1 MRRLKL
7 DFAPALEVRLSAA
20 NSLSA
25 RIATRL
31 AFLVAGF
38 GTACWGP
45 LVPFAKQRLL
55 VDERTL
61 GVLLL
66 CLGIGSMF
74 AMFFSGALSTR
85 YGSRRVIVV
94 SGVGFAALLPS
105 LAIASTP
112 LALGACLL
120 TFGGLLGALEVA
132 MNVHAVEVEKG
143 ADVPLMSGFHA
154 LYSVG
159 GFLGSAFVTL
169 LLSFGVGPLRAV
181 VIASVL
187 MVLTTLATWPLLLKT
202 RTPPG
207 GPSFAL
213 PHGIVLVIALLAAIS
228 FLAEG
233 AILDWG
239 ALLITEMRLADVNQ
253 AGVGYMLFAITMT
266 LGRFTGDAIVARI
279 GDRRTL
285 VWGGLVAMAGF
296 VLLLATPVPAIAL
309 AGFGLVGLG
318 AANIV
323 PVLFRR
329 GGSQT
334 IMPHGLAIAAIS
346 AMGYAGLLA
355 GPAAI
360 GFVAKQVGLAN
371 ALWMLPA
378 LVALVPLCAS
388 LVAPAPRSAALERK
402 DYDLP

>member
-1 MRRLKL
+1 VRHP
-7 DFAPALEVRLSAA
+7 PAAA
-20 NSLSA
+20 
-25 RIATRL
+25 RVATRL

-55 VDERTL
+55 IDERVL

-74 AMFFSGALSTR
+74 AMFFTGALSTR

-94 SGVGFAALLPS
+94 SAIGFAALLPS

-120 TFGGLLGALEVA
+120 SFGGLLGALEVA
-132 MNVHAVEVEKG
+132 MNVHAVEVEKS
-143 ADVPLMSGFHA
+143 ANVPLMSGFHA

-159 GFLGSAFVTL
+159 GFLGSAFVTS
-169 LLSFGVGPLRAV
+169 LLSFGMGPLRAV
-181 VIASVL
+181 LIASGL
-187 MVLTTLATWPLLLKT
+187 MVLTTLVTWPLLL
-202 RTPPG
+202 RTKAPPG

-213 PHGIVLVIALLAAIS
+213 PHGLVLVIALLAAIS

-239 ALLITEMRLADVNQ
+239 ALLITEKRMLDVNQ
-253 AGVGYMLFAITMT
+253 AGVGYMLFAVAMT
-266 LGRFTGDAIVARI
+266 AGRFTGDAVVARI

-285 VWGGLVAMAGF
+285 VWGGVVAIAGF
-296 VLLLATPVPAIAL
+296 VSLLATPVAAVAL
-309 AGFGLVGLG
+309 CGFALIGLG

-346 AMGYAGLLA
+346 ATGYAGLLA

-360 GFVAKQVGLAN
+360 GFVAERIGLAN
-371 ALWMLPA
+371 SLWMLPA
-378 LVALVPLCAS
+378 ILVLVPACAAM
-388 LVAPAPRSAALERK
+388 VAPVPMPAAGADGGTRTG
-402 DYDLP
+402 DLQG

>member
-1 MRRLKL
+1 V
-7 DFAPALEVRLSAA
+7 EICLSAA

-25 RIATRL
+25 RVATRL

-45 LVPFAKQRLL
+45 LVPFAKARLL
-55 VDERTL
+55 VDERVL
-61 GVLLL
+61 GLLLL
-66 CLGIGSMF
+66 CLGVGSML
-74 AMFFSGALSTR
+74 AMFFSGVLSTR

-94 SGVGFAALLPS
+94 SGVGFSALLPS

-112 LALGACLL
+112 IALGACLFL
-120 TFGGLLGALEVA
+120 FGGLLGALEVA

-143 ADVPLMSGFHA
+143 VDRPLMSGFHA

-159 GFLGSAFVTL
+159 GFLGAAFVTL
-169 LLSFGVGPLRAV
+169 LLTIGVNPLRAV
-181 VIASVL
+181 SIASGL
-187 MVLTTLATWPLLLKT
+187 MIVTVAATWPLLL
-202 RTPPG
+202 RTKAPPG

-213 PHGIVLVIALLAAIS
+213 PHGVVLVIAVLAAIS
-228 FLAEG
+228 FLAEA

-239 ALLITEMRLADVNQ
+239 ALLISEKGLLDVKQ
-253 AGVGYMLFAITMT
+253 AGVGYMLFAIAMT
-266 LGRFTGDAIVARI
+266 LGRFSGDAVVARI
-279 GDRRTL
+279 GDRPTL
-285 VWGGLVAMAGF
+285 IWGGVIAIAGF
-296 VLLLATPVPAIAL
+296 VSLLVVPVAAVSL
-309 AGFGLVGLG
+309 VGFTLIGLG

-346 AMGYAGLLA
+346 AMGYAGLLV

-360 GFVAKQVGLAN
+360 GFAAKQVGLTN
-371 ALWMLPA
+371 AFWMLPA
-378 LVALVPLCAS
+378 LLIFIPACAV
-388 LVAPAPRSAALERK
+388 LVAPARGPSGDGSGPRIA
-402 DYDLP
+402 PPTP

>member
-1 MRRLKL
+1 LPT
-7 DFAPALEVRLSAA
+7 AH
-20 NSLSA
+20 SLAA

-61 GVLLL
+61 GLLFL
-66 CLGIGSMF
+66 CLGVGSMF
-74 AMFFSGALSTR
+74 AMFFSGTLSTR
-85 YGSRRVIVV
+85 FGSRRVIVM

-105 LAIASTP
+105 LAIAATP
-112 LALGACLL
+112 VTLGACLL

-143 ADVPLMSGFHA
+143 AGRPLMSGFHA

-159 GFLGSAFVTL
+159 GFLGASFVTL
-169 LLSFGVGPLRAV
+169 LLSAGASPLRSVTIAAGLM
-181 VIASVL
+181 IAS
-187 MVLTTLATWPLLLKT
+187 TLAAWPLLLRSKA
-202 RTPPG
+202 PPG

-213 PHGIVLVIALLAAIS
+213 PHGIVLVIALLTAIS

-233 AILDWG
+233 SILDWG
-239 ALLITEMRLADVNQ
+239 ALLVTEKRLLDVEQ
-253 AGVGYMLFAITMT
+253 AGIGYMAFAIAMT
-266 LGRFTGDAIVARI
+266 LGRFSGDAVVARI
-279 GDRRTL
+279 GDRRAL
-285 VWGGLVAMAGF
+285 VWGAVTAIAGF
-296 VLLLATPVPAIAL
+296 AVLLATPVRAIAL
-309 AGFGLVGLG
+309 AGFTLIGLG

-329 GGSQT
+329 AGSQS
-334 IMPHGLAIAAIS
+334 IMPHGLAIAAVS

-360 GFVAKQVGLAN
+360 GFVAKHVGLTN
-371 ALWMLPA
+371 ALWLPA
-378 LVALVPLCAS
+378 LLVLIPACAALVVA
-388 LVAPAPRSAALERK
+388 APARAGR
-402 DYDLP
+402 

>member
-1 MRRLKL
+1 M
-7 DFAPALEVRLSAA
+7 SAA

-61 GVLLL
+61 GILFL

-74 AMFFSGALSTR
+74 AMFFTGVLSTR

-94 SGVGFAALLPS
+94 SGMGFAVALPS
-105 LAIASTP
+105 LAVASTP
-112 LALGACLL
+112 LVLGGCLL
-120 TFGGLLGALEVA
+120 LFGVLLGALEVA

-143 ADVPLMSGFHA
+143 AHRPLMSGFHA

-169 LLSFGVGPLRAV
+169 LLSFGIGPLRAV
-181 VIASVL
+181 LIASGL
-187 MVLTTLATWPLLLKT
+187 MVLTTLATWPLLLRVKAA
-202 RTPPG
+202 PG
-207 GPSFAL
+207 GPSFAW
-213 PHGIVLVIALLAAIS
+213 PHGIVLVIALLTAIS

-239 ALLITEMRLADVNQ
+239 ALLITEKRLLDVNQ
-253 AGVGYMLFAITMT
+253 AGIGYMSFAIAMT
-266 LGRFTGDAIVARI
+266 FGRFTGDAVVARI

-285 VWGGLVAMAGF
+285 VWGGVVAIAGY
-296 VLLLATPVPAIAL
+296 VLLLATPIAGVAL
-309 AGFGLVGLG
+309 AGFTLIGLG

-378 LVALVPLCAS
+378 LLILIPACAAAVARAPVRTDGAGRMAS
-388 LVAPAPRSAALERK
+388 LDEAR
-402 DYDLP
+402 

>member
-1 MRRLKL
+1 
-7 DFAPALEVRLSAA
+7 LSAA

-25 RIATRL
+25 RVATRL

-45 LVPFAKQRLL
+45 LVPFAKARLL
-55 VDERTL
+55 VDERVL
-61 GVLLL
+61 GLLLL
-66 CLGIGSMF
+66 CLGVGSMI
-74 AMFFSGALSTR
+74 AMFFSGVLSTQ

-120 TFGGLLGALEVA
+120 LFGGLLGALEVA

-143 ADVPLMSGFHA
+143 VDRPLMSGFHA

-159 GFLGSAFVTL
+159 GFLGAGFVTL
-169 LLSFGVGPLRAV
+169 LLTIGVDALRAV
-181 VIASVL
+181 SIASGL
-187 MVLTTLATWPLLLKT
+187 MIATVVAAWPLLL
-202 RTPPG
+202 RTKAPKG

-213 PHGIVLVIALLAAIS
+213 PHGVVLVIAVLAAIS
-228 FLAEG
+228 FLAEA

-239 ALLITEMRLADVNQ
+239 ALLISEKGLLEVKQ
-253 AGVGYMLFAITMT
+253 AGVGYMLFAIAMT
-266 LGRFTGDAIVARI
+266 LGRFSGDAVVARI
-279 GDRRTL
+279 GDRPTL
-285 VWGGLVAMAGF
+285 MWGGVIAIAGF
-296 VLLLATPVPAIAL
+296 VSLLVVPVAAVSL
-309 AGFGLVGLG
+309 VGFTLIGLG

-346 AMGYAGLLA
+346 AMGYAGLLV

-360 GFVAKQVGLAN
+360 GFAAKLVGLAN
-371 ALWMLPA
+371 AFWMLPA
-378 LVALVPLCAS
+378 LLIFIPACAALVVPVS
-388 LVAPAPRSAALERK
+388 GPTGQGSGPRI
-402 DYDLP
+402 PPPTT

>member
-1 MRRLKL
+1 
-7 DFAPALEVRLSAA
+7 VRHPPGA
-20 NSLSA
+20 A

-45 LVPFAKQRLL
+45 LVPFAKQRLSI
-55 VDERTL
+55 DERML

-74 AMFFSGALSTR
+74 AMFFTGVLSTR

-94 SGVGFAALLPS
+94 SGVGFAAVLPS
-105 LAIASTP
+105 LAVASTP
-112 LALGACLL
+112 LGLGACLL
-120 TFGGLLGALEVA
+120 SFGGLLGALEVA

-143 ADVPLMSGFHA
+143 ANAPLMSGFHA

-159 GFLGSAFVTL
+159 GFLGSAFVTA

-181 VIASVL
+181 LIASGL
-187 MVLTTLATWPLLLKT
+187 MVLATLITWPLLLRT
-202 RTPPG
+202 RAPPG

-239 ALLITEMRLADVNQ
+239 ALLITEKRMLDVNQ
-253 AGVGYMLFAITMT
+253 AGVGYMLFAIAMT
-266 LGRFTGDAIVARI
+266 AGRFTGDAVVARI

-285 VWGGLVAMAGF
+285 IWGGVVAIAGF
-296 VLLLATPVPAIAL
+296 VLLLAIPVAAIAIC
-309 AGFGLVGLG
+309 GFALIGLG

-346 AMGYAGLLA
+346 ATGYAGLLA

-360 GFVAKQVGLAN
+360 GFVAERIGLVN

-378 LVALVPLCAS
+378 VLALVPACAAM
-388 LVAPAPRSAALERK
+388 VAPVPARSEGADAPRTRTV
-402 DYDLP
+402 DD